1 MSLPEEE
8 QDANASQILD
18 LLADEQA
25 WKVVFAV
32 KRDVIRRM
40 ARGVLAEDD
49 LGQTRALHESL

>member
-8 QDANASQILD
+8 QDAIAFQILD
-18 LLADEQA
+18 LPADEQA
-25 WKVVFAV
+25 WKAVFAA

-40 ARGVLAEDD
+40 AWGVLAEDD